1 MKRAAYPPFKV
12 TCIVTVQLA
21 DNKSYSPDI
30 AMRVAF
36 YINHQ
41 DDVFDHAKR
50 EAIWKLER
58 LGADKDL
65 LKDAYFETEDHSYI
79 AVEPKGVRREYGVA
93 VEAFYYLSGRKKRDV
108 LIRQYRLVPESHAE
122 MVEIYGKA
130 TKATAEGG
138 AV

>member
-1 MKRAAYPPFKV
+1 MKRAAYPSFKA

-30 AMRVAF
+30 AMRLSF

-41 DDVFDHAKR
+41 DDVFSCAKR

-58 LGADKDL
+58 LGVDKDT
-65 LKDAYFETEDHSYI
+65 LKDAYFETEDHSYV
-79 AVEPKGVRREYGVA
+79 AVDPKGVRREYGVN
-93 VEAFYYLSGRKKRDV
+93 VEAFHFFDRKKRDV
-108 LIRQYRLVPESHAE
+108 LIRQRRLVPESHVE

-130 TKATAEGG
+130 TKATSEGG
-138 AV
+138 AA